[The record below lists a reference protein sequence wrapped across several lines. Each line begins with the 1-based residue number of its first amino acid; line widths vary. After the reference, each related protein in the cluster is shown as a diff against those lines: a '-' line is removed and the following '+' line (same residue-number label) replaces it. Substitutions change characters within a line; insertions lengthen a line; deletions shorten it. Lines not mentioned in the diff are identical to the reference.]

1 MINFFIEIIRL
12 QAEQEATNRHLQ
24 ELQAAGDSSEAMI
37 REMITEREILEKSL
51 ASTKENFSRV
61 EADYRKSNHQLKDLS
76 AQMGQARQ
84 SLNVSQVFTF
94 IVHFKFIILR
104 L

>member
-12 QAEQEATNRHLQ
+12 QAEQEATSRHLQ

-84 SLNVSQVFTF
+84 SLNVSQPLSF